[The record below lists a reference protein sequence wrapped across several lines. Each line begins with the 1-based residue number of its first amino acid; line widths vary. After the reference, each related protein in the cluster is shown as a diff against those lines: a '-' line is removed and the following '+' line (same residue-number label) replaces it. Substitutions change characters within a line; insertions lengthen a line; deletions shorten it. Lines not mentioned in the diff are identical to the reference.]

1 MSPSL
6 GGRLRGVFIADD
18 GTAAA
23 VDHAPPLAVRTSAE
37 LGIPVTSREAVAFAI
52 LGAYRMHGK
61 PNILPGATGASR
73 AVSGGAIHQP

>member
-1 MSPSL
+1 
-6 GGRLRGVFIADD
+6 V
-18 GTAAA
+18 
-23 VDHAPPLAVRTSAE
+23 VRTSAE

-52 LGAYRMHGK
+52 LGAYRMRGE